1 MDSQQNQRQTEHG
14 KTGTGVSIRFS
25 GDAGDGTGELCIPLS
40 DEVFY
45 DTLCQTTGLDIGDKK
60 SLFSTVSDLA
70 DTKRKYEKV
79 ASALEEVESK
89 GYGIVMPT
97 SDEMRLEEPRLVKQS
112 GGYGVK
118 VSARAE
124 SIHMIKTGIRAD
136 LCPVVGTAEQT
147 EEVMKHLIA
156 EYEES
161 PEKLWESNM
170 FGKSL
175 YDLVSEGMRAKLE
188 HMPDDSREKLG
199 ETLERIIN
207 EGAGGLLCIL
217 L

>member
-1 MDSQQNQRQTEHG
+1 
-14 KTGTGVSIRFS
+14 
-25 GDAGDGTGELCIPLS
+25 
-40 DEVFY
+40 
-45 DTLCQTTGLDIGDKK
+45 
-60 SLFSTVSDLA
+60 
-70 DTKRKYEKV
+70 
-79 ASALEEVESK
+79 
-89 GYGIVMPT
+89 MPT

-112 GGYGVK
+112 NGYGVK

-136 LCPVVGTAEQT
+136 LCPVVGTAEQS
-147 EEVMKHLIA
+147 EEVVKHLIA